1 VSARPAPFASGLERR
16 VALVTGALGLLG
28 KEHCRALS
36 RSGVRVVAGDLD
48 GRATRAFASALEAET
63 GVPALGAA
71 LDVTD
76 TLSITAVEAA
86 TRAGF
91 GPIDILVNNAGIN
104 DRVEDPTSGGFP
116 FEGYPLE
123 AWDRV
128 MRVNVTGTFLCC
140 QIVGTGMVRSG
151 RGSIINIASTYG
163 LVAPR
168 PTLYQGSDGQPR
180 FFKSPAYPTSKGA
193 VLAFTRYLAAQWGPT
208 GVRVNALV
216 PGGVENG
223 QRPSFRS
230 RYSEHTPLGRMA
242 RPDDYHGALLFL
254 ASDASSYM
262 TGAHL
267 VVDGGWTAW

>member
-1 VSARPAPFASGLERR
+1 
-16 VALVTGALGLLG
+16 VAVVTGALGLLG

-36 RSGVRVVAGDLD
+36 RFGARVVVGDLSQ
-48 GRATRAFASALEAET
+48 RASADFADELLLET
-63 GVPALGAA
+63 GNPVLGVA

-76 TLSITAVEAA
+76 AHSIAKLETSIRETL
-86 TRAGF
+86 

-104 DRVEDPTSGGFP
+104 DRVEDATAGGFP

-140 QIVGTGMVRSG
+140 QIIGSCMARTG

-168 PTLYQGSDGQPR
+168 PALYQDSEGQPE

-193 VLAFTRYLAAQWGPT
+193 VLAFTRYLAAHWGSS

-223 QRPSFRS
+223 QKPSFRR
-230 RYSEHTPLGRMA
+230 RYAENTPLGRMA
-242 RPDDYHGALLFL
+242 RSNDYHGALLFL

-262 TGAHL
+262 TGAQL